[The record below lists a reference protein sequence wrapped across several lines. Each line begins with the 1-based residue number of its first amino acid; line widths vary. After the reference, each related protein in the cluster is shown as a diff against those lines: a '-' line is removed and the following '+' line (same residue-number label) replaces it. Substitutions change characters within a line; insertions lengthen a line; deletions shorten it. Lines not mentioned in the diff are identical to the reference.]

1 MKPFKFF
8 QKKEVLISSPN
19 RMITNELV
27 PVQPINEPQYS
38 HMLGFEVFGVTPIMY
53 DPTTFYPV
61 KCVMYLD
68 TVTQR
73 VVKGETISEG
83 HPLWNYERV

>member
-1 MKPFKFF
+1 MNKFKFF
-8 QKKEVLISSPN
+8 QKKSIIFEP
-19 RMITNELV
+19 TTV
-27 PVQPINEPQYS
+27 PFGY
-38 HMLGFEVFGVTPIMY
+38 EVFGVTPIMY
-53 DPTTFYPV
+53 DPTTFDPV

>member
-1 MKPFKFF
+1 MKQFKFF
-8 QKKEVLISSPN
+8 QKKSDIPEGYE
-19 RMITNELV
+19 M
-27 PVQPINEPQYS
+27 Y
-38 HMLGFEVFGVTPIMY
+38 GVTPIMC
-53 DPTTFYPV
+53 DPITLDAV

>member
-1 MKPFKFF
+1 MKQFKFF
-8 QKKEVLISSPN
+8 QKKSVIYEPLSDIPEWYEVYHVS
-19 RMITNELV
+19 
-27 PVQPINEPQYS
+27 
-38 HMLGFEVFGVTPIMY
+38 PIMY
-53 DPTTFYPV
+53 DPTTFDAV

>member
-1 MKPFKFF
+1 MKQFKFF
-8 QKKEVLISSPN
+8 QKKSIIFEPLSDIPEWYEVYHVS
-19 RMITNELV
+19 
-27 PVQPINEPQYS
+27 
-38 HMLGFEVFGVTPIMY
+38 PIMY
-53 DPTTFYPV
+53 DPTTFDAV

-73 VVKGETISEG
+73 IVKGETISEG

>member
-1 MKPFKFF
+1 MKQFKFF
-8 QKKEVLISSPN
+8 QKKSVIY
-19 RMITNELV
+19 
-27 PVQPINEPQYS
+27 EPLSDILEGYE
-38 HMLGFEVFGVTPIMY
+38 MYGVTPIMY
-53 DPTTFYPV
+53 DPTTLDAV